1 MRPPRSVFGGVPMN
15 GVARGSRSALKVG
28 PLPGALD
35 SGWRIYICMY
45 WEVLLVATL
54 SRWGPWDPGSG
65 APIQTCPPLPSL
77 GACGQGPAQRGLR
90 VLFPAP
96 VVEELQVQI
105 LKLLL
110 NNKDDNGVSGAQ
122 NPVWAPVREGCWY
135 WALRPKGQGLARV
148 PMVGPRLRHSTEL
161 VCSEASSSQPHF
173 SFPQRV
179 KLLDTSS

>member
-54 SRWGPWDPGSG
+54 SRWGLWDPGSG

-122 NPVWAPVREGCWY
+122 NPVWAPSGRG
-135 WALRPKGQGLARV
+135 AGTGPSGPKGGDWLRFAWR
-148 PMVGPRLRHSTEL
+148 GPG
-161 VCSEASSSQPHF
+161 
-173 SFPQRV
+173 
-179 KLLDTSS
+179 